1 MAEQNRILLLA
12 HGSSDQRWCDTF
24 EKLARPTLSAIPQSA
39 VAYMELS
46 EPSLEQEVARAARDG
61 VTHVTV
67 LPLFLAAGRHLRR
80 DVPAMLADY
89 RSRYNIEIELAPPIG
104 EDAALG
110 EAIRS
115 VVEKQLTGTT
125 TLDA

>member
-1 MAEQNRILLLA
+1 MADQNRVLLLA

-24 EKLARPTLSAIPQSA
+24 EKLAEPTLSAIPQSA

-46 EPSLEQEVARAARDG
+46 EPSLEQEVDRAVRDG
-61 VTHVTV
+61 VTHITV
-67 LPLFLAAGRHLRR
+67 LPLFLAAGRHLRQ
-80 DVPAMLADY
+80 DVPGMLEDY
-89 RSRYNIEIELAPPIG
+89 RTRYNIEIDLAPPIG

-115 VVEKQLTGTT
+115 VVEKQLAGAAA
-125 TLDA
+125 LQG